1 MLHSYNTKSDL
12 NSTINKENRNPQHSP
27 QLKPNRLEA
36 LNTSVDL
43 DQQKPFE
50 HTFGVRALSPLKIAE
65 KPLKIAEKPL
75 KIAEKPLKI
84 AEIETEPH
92 KCISKKPIAE
102 IQVVDWERT

>member
-1 MLHSYNTKSDL
+1 MLHSYSTKSDL

-65 KPLKIAEKPL
+65 KPLKIAE
-75 KIAEKPLKI
+75 
-84 AEIETEPH
+84 IETEPH